1 MKKLRILFA
10 VLLCATLFQSCTTD
24 DIIVEEEKTTV
35 LQQDIINAREGD
47 TPPET
52 GDDDIDPDHDED
64 GD

>member
-52 GDDDIDPDHDED
+52 GDDETIEDPEDDE
-64 GD
+64 

>member
-10 VLLCATLFQSCTTD
+10 VLLCATLVQSCTTD

-47 TPPET
+47 TPPT
-52 GDDDIDPDHDED
+52 GDDE
-64 GD
+64 